1 MRMLE
6 GMIRGSCS
14 IRASRS
20 SFFCVGVVAF
30 VWMWILR
37 RKKKKKM
44 KKKEKKN
51 NN

>member
-30 VWMWILR
+30 VWMWTLL
-37 RKKKKKM
+37 KKKKK
-44 KKKEKKN
+44 KKKKKN
-51 NN
+51 FFTF